1 MYQGDFALFHC
12 PFCHKKT
19 LVTNKKEDKY
29 SCFSCGRTGK
39 VSEERGE
46 RSGQKVIE
54 KETPEDKE
62 FLDIHEKAAMFY
74 FLELG
79 KCAEATRY
87 LEKRNITEAA
97 REEFGI
103 GYAPQGSKL
112 YQELH
117 KDFSDEKLLDSGLF
131 RKGEDGSL
139 YDFFRN
145 RIMFPIFNS
154 KGEVIAFGG
163 RVLDDS
169 KPKYLNSSENL
180 YFSKRKIMYGL
191 PYDDI
196 PESDTLLI
204 CEGYMDLI
212 AAKKAGISDS
222 AAVLGTALTKDHVK
236 IIAKKYRRV
245 LLGFDSDE
253 AGMNAIKRSVGE
265 LKAFGIKVS
274 IPNYKPAKDPDEFL
288 HRFGSDALK
297 KRLSEAIDASRFIA
311 EYGTAS
317 ELVDILS

>member
-1 MYQGDFALFHC
+1 MHQGDFALYHC

-39 VSEERGE
+39 VSKE
-46 RSGQKVIE
+46 RSSGQNVI
-54 KETPEDKE
+54 KEENSPEDKI

-74 FLELG
+74 FLELK
-79 KCAEATRY
+79 KCAEAAHY
-87 LEKRNITEAA
+87 LKKRNITEAQI
-97 REEFGI
+97 EEFGL

-112 YQELH
+112 YQALRQE
-117 KDFSDEKLLDSGLF
+117 FSDEQLLDSGLF
-131 RKGEDGSL
+131 RRGEDGNL

-180 YFSKRKIMYGL
+180 YFSKRKIMYGF
-191 PYDDI
+191 PYDDT

-212 AAKKAGISDS
+212 AAKKAGINDS

-236 IIAKKYRRV
+236 IIAKKYRTV

-253 AGMNAIKRSVGE
+253 AGMNAIRRSIGE
-265 LKAFGIKVS
+265 LKSFGIKVS

-288 HRFGSDALK
+288 QRFGSDAFK
-297 KRLSEAIDASRFIA
+297 KRLSEAMNSSRFIA

>member
-1 MYQGDFALFHC
+1 MHQGDFVLYEC

-39 VSEERGE
+39 VSEEKGE
-46 RSGQKVIE
+46 QKAII
-54 KETPEDKE
+54 KEIDGPEDRE

-74 FLELG
+74 FLELK
-79 KCAEATRY
+79 KCAEAARY
-87 LEKRNITEAA
+87 LEKRNITEADI
-97 REEFGI
+97 EEFGI
-103 GYAPQGSKL
+103 GYAPPGSKL
-112 YQELH
+112 YQKLCNE
-117 KDFSDEKLLDSGLF
+117 FSDEKLLESGLF
-131 RKGEDGSL
+131 RRGEDGTL

-145 RIMFPIFNS
+145 RIMFPIFND
-154 KGEVIAFGG
+154 KGYVIAFGG

-169 KPKYLNSSENL
+169 KPKYLNSSESL
-180 YFSKRKIMYGL
+180 FFSKRSIMYGF
-191 PYDDI
+191 PYNDI
-196 PESDTLLI
+196 PKSDTLLI

-236 IIAKKYRRV
+236 TIVKKYRKV

-253 AGMNAIKRSVGE
+253 AGMSAIKRSTGE
-265 LKAFGIKVS
+265 LKAFGIRVS

-288 HRFGSDALK
+288 HRFGSNALK
-297 KRLSEAIDASRFIA
+297 KRLAEAMDASRFIA